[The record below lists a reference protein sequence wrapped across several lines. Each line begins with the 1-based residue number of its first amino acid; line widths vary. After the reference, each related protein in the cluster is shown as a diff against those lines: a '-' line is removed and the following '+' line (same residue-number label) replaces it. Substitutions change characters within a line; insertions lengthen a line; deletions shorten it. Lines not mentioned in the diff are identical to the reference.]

1 MPARNFEVTFD
12 AKDSKALAAFWMEAL
27 GYVPM
32 GPPRG
37 YETWE
42 DWMRAMEV
50 SEEEMD
56 EGASIADPAGGRY
69 ITFLNVPEPKVAKNR
84 LHLDLD
90 VSPDRTAPV
99 LERKAIV
106 DAEVERLEKLG
117 ATKLYDQLFG
127 AHYHVTM
134 ADPEGNEFC
143 LR

>member
-1 MPARNFEVTFD
+1 MAARNFEITFD
-12 AKDSKALAAFWMEAL
+12 AKNSKALAAFWMEAL
-27 GYVPM
+27 GYEPM
-32 GPPRG
+32 GPPKG

-42 DWMRAMEV
+42 AWRIAMEL

-56 EGASIADPAGGRY
+56 EGASIAAPDGTRY

-90 VSPDRTAPV
+90 VAPDRTAPL
-99 LERKAIV
+99 LEQKTII
-106 DAEVERLEKLG
+106 DAEVERLKKLG
-117 ATKLYDQLFG
+117 ATKLYDAVVG
-127 AHYHVTM
+127 EHYRVTM